1 MSFGTLNFG
10 ASSQPS
16 TQLNLGCKQAYFNLL
31 LFKHRLL
38 IYFLIVGKPAQ
49 TGGLSFGT
57 TASSTLPTSTG
68 IGSGFGLSSLT
79 TNKTTPS
86 FSLGGTTQSGASSS
100 LTPQTGTS
108 SLGLSLT
115 SASSTAAA
123 PTATGVSLT
132 SAAPSTSSV
141 LGSSQ
146 QTTNSN
152 SSITYKVLED
162 YINKWMGD
170 LEAQEKDFLNQATQ
184 LNALD
189 KLMMD
194 NGDKVFYKLIQSF
207 YVKKAIGTFNLS
219 K

>member
-1 MSFGTLNFG
+1 LN
-10 ASSQPS
+10 
-16 TQLNLGCKQAYFNLL
+16 
-31 LFKHRLL
+31 
-38 IYFLIVGKPAQ
+38 
-49 TGGLSFGT
+49 
-57 TASSTLPTSTG
+57 
-68 IGSGFGLSSLT
+68 SLT

-108 SLGLSLT
+108 SLGLSLA
-115 SASSTAAA
+115 SASSTTAAA

-132 SAAPSTSSV
+132 SATPSTSSV
-141 LGSSQ
+141 LASSQ

-152 SSITYKVLED
+152 TSITYKVLED

-194 NGDKVFYKLIQSF
+194 NGEKVFYKLIQSF
-207 YVKKAIGTFNLS
+207 HVKKAIGTYNIS
-219 K
+219 